1 MSEAHFDEYEHYNYD
16 HGKHIFSGHSGK
28 QRSKKEAS
36 EHTNHFDPSGHSRKI
51 LTKLM
56 NTNNNKK
63 TKTKT
68 FYLYTLHTHIGKA
81 REMAATFL
89 NISSVKL
96 NKWQVALI
104 LGTPLAIGLG
114 VYVFRAKSGTRDE
127 ATQDKTR
134 QKSNKSKD
142 AEKARSKGKI
152 ENQTLSIDGTAPD
165 SELERSKK
173 SAELGE
179 KLTPLAEANNYKTE
193 GNNCYRNGKYDEAIS
208 FYDKAI
214 DKCPR
219 EHRTDMAIFYQNR
232 AASYE
237 MLKKWHKVKEDCTLS
252 LENNPRYAKAYYRR
266 ARAHEATK
274 DMSECLDDVTATCI
288 LEMFQNN
295 NTIMF
300 ADRVLKETGRLDAE
314 RGMREHV
321 PVVPSAAFVNTYMRS
336 FIADP
341 LQTMNVPPSA
351 VADTPPRGFLRARR
365 AFDDQKFDDIIAACT
380 EEIESSE
387 SESQYKVEALLMR
400 GTFYLLCGSFADSKN
415 DFDAILANDD
425 ADSTLR
431 VYAFIKRAALFIQ
444 TDEREKGLADFLE
457 AEKLKPDNADVY
469 HQRAQILLL
478 LEQIEE
484 ALIEFDKAVRLA
496 PNHAIAYVQKCY
508 AEYRLSLMTSDQSR
522 LERVIRDFEQAIEK
536 FPDCVECYSLMAQ
549 VLADQ
554 QQFPQAQLFYEKAM
568 KLAPTNPSL
577 LVHQAIMMLQW
588 RGDIDAAVQLLNRA
602 IEVDPKCE
610 LAYETL
616 GTVEVQRAQLQR
628 AVDLFEKALLYAKSQ
643 AELVHVYSLRNAALA
658 QINVTRKLG
667 IDMNTISAMAQSG
680 FVTQPG
686 M

>member
-1 MSEAHFDEYEHYNYD
+1 M
-16 HGKHIFSGHSGK
+16 
-28 QRSKKEAS
+28 
-36 EHTNHFDPSGHSRKI
+36 
-51 LTKLM
+51 
-56 NTNNNKK
+56 
-63 TKTKT
+63 
-68 FYLYTLHTHIGKA
+68 
-81 REMAATFL
+81 ATFL
-89 NISSVKL
+89 NMNSVKL
-96 NKWQVALI
+96 NKWQVALL

-114 VYVFRAKSGTRDE
+114 MYVLNRSSRDE
-127 ATQDKTR
+127 TKRGKSQNKPKDAGKTR
-134 QKSNKSKD
+134 P
-142 AEKARSKGKI
+142 KGKI
-152 ENQTLSIDGTAPD
+152 EETLSIDGTAPD
-165 SELERSKK
+165 SELERKKK

-179 KLTPLAEANNYKTE
+179 QLSPLKEANNYKTE

-214 DKCPR
+214 DKCPT

-237 MLKKWHKVKEDCTLS
+237 MLKKWNKVKEDCSLS
-252 LENNPRYAKAYYRR
+252 LEYNPRYAKAYYRR

-274 DMSECLDDVTATCI
+274 DMIECLDDVTATCI

-314 RGMREHV
+314 KGLRDRV
-321 PVVPSAAFVNTYMRS
+321 PVVPSASFINTYMRS

-351 VADTPPRGFLRARR
+351 VADTPARGFLRARQ
-365 AFDDQKFDDIIAACT
+365 AFEEQKYDEIIAACT

-387 SESQYKVEALLMR
+387 AESQYKVEALLMR
-400 GTFYLLCGSFADSKN
+400 GTFHLLCGSFADSKV

-425 ADSTLR
+425 ADTTLR
-431 VYAFIKRAALFIQ
+431 AYAFIKRAALFIQ
-444 TDEREKGLADFLE
+444 TEEREKGLADFAE
-457 AEKLKPDNADVY
+457 AEKLKPDNPDVY

-478 LEQIEE
+478 LEQIEA
-484 ALIEFDKAVRLA
+484 ALLEFDKAVRLA
-496 PNHAIAYVQKCY
+496 PQHAIANVQKCY
-508 AEYRLSLMTSDQSR
+508 AEYRLSLMSGDQKR
-522 LERVIRDFEQAIEK
+522 LERVIQDFEKAIEK

-554 QQFPQAQLFYEKAM
+554 QQFPQAQQFYEMAM
-568 KLAPTNPSL
+568 KRAPTNPAL

-588 RGDIDAAVQLLNRA
+588 RGDIEAAVTLLNRA
-602 IEVDPKCE
+602 IDVDPKCE

-667 IDMNTISAMAQSG
+667 IDMNSVSAMAQSG
-680 FVTQPG
+680 FLSQAS

>member
-1 MSEAHFDEYEHYNYD
+1 M
-16 HGKHIFSGHSGK
+16 
-28 QRSKKEAS
+28 
-36 EHTNHFDPSGHSRKI
+36 
-51 LTKLM
+51 
-56 NTNNNKK
+56 
-63 TKTKT
+63 
-68 FYLYTLHTHIGKA
+68 
-81 REMAATFL
+81 ATFL
-89 NISSVKL
+89 NLSSVKL
-96 NKWQVALI
+96 NKWQVALL

-114 VYVFRAKSGTRDE
+114 MYVLRKSGNKDDTN
-127 ATQDKTR
+127 ATTKGGKQPASSAT
-134 QKSNKSKD
+134 KSK
-142 AEKARSKGKI
+142 KGKI
-152 ENQTLSIDGTAPD
+152 ENKTLSIDGTAPD
-165 SELERSKK
+165 TELERKKK

-179 KLTPLAEANNYKTE
+179 QLSPLKEANNYKTE

-214 DKCPR
+214 DKCPT

-237 MLKKWHKVKEDCTLS
+237 MLKKWNKVKEDCSLS
-252 LENNPRYAKAYYRR
+252 LEYNPRYAKAYYRR

-295 NTIMF
+295 NTIVF

-314 RGMREHV
+314 KGMREHV

-341 LQTMNVPPSA
+341 LQLMELPASTTDAPL
-351 VADTPPRGFLRARR
+351 RGFVRARK
-365 AFDDQKFDDIIAACT
+365 AFEAQQYDDIIAACT

-387 SESQYKVEALLMR
+387 SDAQYKVEALLMR
-400 GTFYLLCGSFADSKN
+400 GTFHLLGGSFADSKH
-415 DFDAILANDD
+415 DFDAILANAD
-425 ADSTLR
+425 ADPTLR
-431 VYAFIKRAALFIQ
+431 VYAYIKRAALFIQ
-444 TDEREKGLADFLE
+444 TDERDKGLADFLE
-457 AEKLKPDNADVY
+457 AQKLRPDNADVY

-478 LEQIEE
+478 LEQIDE
-484 ALIEFDKAVRLA
+484 ALVEFDTAVRLA

-508 AEYRLSLMTSDQSR
+508 AEYRLALLTNDQNR
-522 LERVIRDFEQAIEK
+522 LGRVIRDFELAIEK

-554 QQFPQAQLFYEKAM
+554 QQFPQAQQFYEKAM

-588 RGDIDAAVQLLNRA
+588 RGDIDTAVALLNRA

-658 QINVTRKLG
+658 QINVTRKMG

-680 FVTQPG
+680 FLAQPG